1 MLQQVRGRGLLQN
14 GWTFPL
20 YGLGDFGQDY
30 AYRAAVAIGGLGAL
44 PRLEAIY
51 LRTAGPDGRGFDSA
65 KNWALT
71 FAADQLPPVNS
82 FWSLSM
88 YRLTSD
94 GQLFFA
100 ENPINRYAIGDR
112 TAGLKRGTDG
122 ALSIWM
128 SQREPSAPDANWLP
142 APADGKF
149 VLILRAYLPKPA
161 LIEARYIPPAVQA
174 V

>member
-1 MLQQVRGRGLLQN
+1 MQN

-30 AYRAAVAIGGLGAL
+30 GYRAAVAIGGLAAL

-51 LRTAGPDGRGFDSA
+51 LRTAAPDGRGFDSSKA
-65 KNWALT
+65 WSLS
-71 FAADQLPPVNS
+71 FAADQLPPVDS

-88 YRLTSD
+88 YRITPA

-100 ENPINRYAIGDR
+100 ENAIDRYAIGDR
-112 TAGLKRGTDG
+112 TAGLKRGADG
-122 ALSIWM
+122 SLDIWM
-128 SQREPSAPDANWLP
+128 SQSEPNSKADVNWLP
-142 APADGKF
+142 APSDGKF

-161 LIEARYIPPAVQA
+161 LIEGRYQPPAVQPG
-174 V
+174 